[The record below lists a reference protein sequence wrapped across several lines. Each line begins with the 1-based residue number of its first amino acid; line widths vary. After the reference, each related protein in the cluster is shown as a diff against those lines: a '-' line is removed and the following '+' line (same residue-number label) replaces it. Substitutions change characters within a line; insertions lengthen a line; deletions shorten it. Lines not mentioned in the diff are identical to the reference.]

1 MIVDRAWA
9 DKVGRSGPEEEEML
23 SMNPERQ
30 PTSRL
35 SCQVKVC
42 KSWDGLTVQLP
53 EFQM

>member
-1 MIVDRAWA
+1 MIVDSAW
-9 DKVGRSGPEEEEML
+9 VGEVGPSGPEEEEML

-42 KSWDGLTVQLP
+42 ESLDGLTVHLP
-53 EFQM
+53 ESQW